1 MKIIS
6 KNINLNFLYIF
17 FISLSLNLFFFST
30 IKTEAKSFDIE
41 NIDISRP
48 FEINFNK
55 NDVIN
60 DGFEKAFL
68 ELIRLTV
75 NSTDE
80 EKLKN
85 IQLND
90 IKAMI
95 ESFTIKE
102 EKFINEV
109 YYVNLGVSFNKKK
122 FFTYLENKNIFPSLP
137 LKKNFLFIPIII
149 DEKKR
154 DLLIFYNNKIFNK
167 WNEIS
172 ESYHL
177 IQYVLPTEDLEDLNI
192 IKKKFEVIEEYNF
205 QEIIKKYDLNNSI
218 VTLIFRDKNDLRIL
232 SRIINNNNVVLKNL
246 SFENFDLEN
255 DKQIELLIKNLKM
268 VYEDYWKNLNQ
279 INTSIKLNLIIK
291 VSNKDSIKIS
301 NFEKKLVETDLI
313 YDFSIKKFDK
323 DFTFYEIIFNGTPDN
338 FIKNMNNMNYNFNT
352 QNKIWV
358 LK

>member
-122 FFTYLENKNIFPSLP
+122 FFTYLENKNIFPSVP

-218 VTLIFRDKNDLRIL
+218 VTLIFKDKNDLRIL

-255 DKQIELLIKNLKM
+255 DKQIELLIKNLKN

>member
-122 FFTYLENKNIFPSLP
+122 FFTYLENKNIFPSVP

-218 VTLIFRDKNDLRIL
+218 VTLIFKDKNDLRIL

>member
-218 VTLIFRDKNDLRIL
+218 VTLIFKDKNDLRIL